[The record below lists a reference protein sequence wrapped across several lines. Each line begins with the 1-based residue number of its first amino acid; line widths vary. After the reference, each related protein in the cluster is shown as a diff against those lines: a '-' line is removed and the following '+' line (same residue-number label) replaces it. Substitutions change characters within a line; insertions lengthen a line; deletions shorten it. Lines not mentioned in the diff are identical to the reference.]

1 MCLLLYAAPCTSGN
15 TGKDT
20 IAQVR
25 TVVDDANQY

>member
-1 MCLLLYAAPCTSGN
+1 MPHLVLQVTLTI

-20 IAQVR
+20 VTQVR